1 MGLYKK
7 HKVNPMG
14 GCLPIVIQIPVFFA
28 LYKSLLVSIELRQ
41 APFYGW
47 ITDLSA
53 MDPYYVLPIVMGAS
67 MIIQQRLNP
76 APMDPMQAKIM
87 KFLPV
92 IFTFMFLFFPSGLVL
107 YWLVNNILS
116 IAQQWYILKVK
127 NAL

>member
-1 MGLYKK
+1 
-7 HKVNPMG
+7 
-14 GCLPIVIQIPVFFA
+14 
-28 LYKSLLVSIELRQ
+28 
-41 APFYGW
+41 
-47 ITDLSA
+47 

-76 APMDPMQAKIM
+76 APMDPMQAKVM

>member
-1 MGLYKK
+1 L
-7 HKVNPMG
+7 
-14 GCLPIVIQIPVFFA
+14 
-28 LYKSLLVSIELRQ
+28 
-41 APFYGW
+41 
-47 ITDLSA
+47 
-53 MDPYYVLPIVMGAS
+53 
-67 MIIQQRLNP
+67 
-76 APMDPMQAKIM
+76 QAKIM